1 MEKDSGRQTSAELR
15 TNKRKGTRSV
25 STLTPSQLAR
35 KRANDR
41 EAQRAIRARTK
52 EHIERL
58 ECELEELK
66 SKQNRDETVQDL
78 LKRNKALE
86 CELKRLRKTMGI
98 PHTDPYP
105 SSVYENELPSLPS
118 SGVPS
123 LSSSYGQSVRAS
135 ADGYGYS
142 HIPTPEPS
150 EPWTTSI
157 PVTVPSAVSSP
168 SSSGPMEEYG
178 YIPPS
183 LPALIDGITV
193 PATAVPYQN
202 EVEYEDGVD
211 SGENDSNAAL
221 RYPPVTTN
229 CGSQPDTYLI
239 EQGFPKPSSNH
250 VAMTNSYP
258 IHHQPQQWGSMYG
271 VYYPQ
276 SPSL

>member
-1 MEKDSGRQTSAELR
+1 MACATTSYLRSSAPLSAPINTSIRMEKDSARQTSAELR
-15 TNKRKGTRSV
+15 TTKRKGTRSV

-86 CELKRLRKTMGI
+86 SELKRLRKSMGL

-105 SSVYENELPSLPS
+105 SSVYENELPSIS
-118 SGVPS
+118 SSHVPS
-123 LSSSYGQSVRAS
+123 LSSSYGHSVRTPS
-135 ADGYGYS
+135 DGYGYS

-150 EPWTTSI
+150 EPWSTSI
-157 PVTVPSAVSSP
+157 PVTVPSTVSSP
-168 SSSGPMEEYG
+168 SSSGPMDDYG

-183 LPALIDGITV
+183 LPALMDGITV
-193 PATAVPYQN
+193 PTAGVPYQN
-202 EVEYEDGVD
+202 EVEYEDNVD
-211 SGENDSNAAL
+211 SDH
-221 RYPPVTTN
+221 
-229 CGSQPDTYLI
+229 
-239 EQGFPKPSSNH
+239 GFPKPPPNH
-250 VAMTNSYP
+250 VSLPNSYSM
-258 IHHQPQQWGSMYG
+258 HQPPQQWGNMYG

>member
-1 MEKDSGRQTSAELR
+1 MEKHSARQTSAELR

-58 ECELEELK
+58 ECELDELK

-86 CELKRLRKTMGI
+86 TELKRLRKTMGI

-123 LSSSYGQSVRAS
+123 LSSSYGQSVRTS
-135 ADGYGYS
+135 VDGYGYS

-150 EPWTTSI
+150 EPWTNSI
-157 PVTVPSAVSSP
+157 PVTVPSTVSSP
-168 SSSGPMEEYG
+168 SSSGPMEDYG
-178 YIPPS
+178 YTIPPS
-183 LPALIDGITV
+183 LPGLIDGITV
-193 PATAVPYQN
+193 PASAVPYQN

-211 SGENDSNAAL
+211 SD
-221 RYPPVTTN
+221 R
-229 CGSQPDTYLI
+229 
-239 EQGFPKPSSNH
+239 FPKPPPNH
-250 VAMTNSYP
+250 VAMSSSYP
-258 IHHQPQQWGSMYG
+258 LHHQPQQWGNMYG